1 MSHPDAHDSALNQF
15 TWPSTLDSNLD
26 RKDLLLCVFAEQRF
40 VAAQVRACKLDQ
52 KDYLLSLIDSA
63 STVSDG
69 TGPPSGFDANRMR
82 NVIAEAATKGH
93 WGKPSGHG
101 RAQGIAAHYDSQTC
115 VAVVLDVEVSDEGHV
130 SVHDVV
136 VVADLGLAENPGRL
150 RSQLKGACL
159 MGVAFVTSGDN
170 GPTTANPSP
179 VDDNR
184 TNWPLLSLLPR
195 QIAVYLINPTQT
207 LEARQPSQPI
217 YVPVVRAL
225 CNGICNAA
233 GARAIHLPFR
243 SQLLERT
250 VYR

>member
-1 MSHPDAHDSALNQF
+1 MSHPDTHDSALNQF
-15 TWPSTLDSNLD
+15 TWQSTLDSNLD
-26 RKDLLLCVFAEQRF
+26 RKDLLLCVFAEQRL
-40 VAAQVRACKLDQ
+40 VAAQLRDCKLDQ
-52 KDYLLSLIDSA
+52 RDYLLSLIDSA
-63 STVSDG
+63 STVNDDPG
-69 TGPPSGFDANRMR
+69 QPSSFDAHRMR

-93 WGKPSGHG
+93 WGKPPERG

-115 VAVVLDVEVSDEGHV
+115 VAVVLDVEVSDEGRV

-136 VVADLGLAENPGRL
+136 VVADLGLVENPGRL

-159 MGVAFVTSGDN
+159 MGVAFVTSCDN
-170 GPTTANPSP
+170 GSPTDNPSP
-179 VDDNR
+179 VDDSC

-207 LEARQPSQPI
+207 LEARQPSQLI

-225 CNGICNAA
+225 CNAICNAT
-233 GARAIHLPFR
+233 GARPGHFPFR
-243 SQLLERT
+243 SQLLERA